1 MATTT
6 VGAFEA
12 KVKLAELLDRV
23 EQGEEIV
30 ITRRGKPA
38 ARLVP
43 PASSRKP
50 GKRRVDPAQLRKIGE
65 EFRKHV
71 KGPFSSA
78 DINDIL
84 YHKDGLPK

>member
-1 MATTT
+1 MTTI
-6 VGAFEA
+6 GAFEA
-12 KVKLAELLDRV
+12 KTKLSELLDRV

-43 PASSRKP
+43 PEQGQAPRTERATADEMLAIGRK
-50 GKRRVDPAQLRKIGE
+50 
-65 EFRKHV
+65 FRALV
-71 KGPFSSA
+71 KGEFSTA

-84 YHKDGLPK
+84 YDSDGLPK

>member
-1 MATTT
+1 MTTI
-6 VGAFEA
+6 GAFEA
-12 KVKLAELLDRV
+12 KTKLSELLDRV

-43 PASSRKP
+43 PIGYANRDKE
-50 GKRRVDPAQLRKIGE
+50 GIDLDRLREIARSFKAL
-65 EFRKHV
+65 V
-71 KGPFSSA
+71 KGRFPSS

-84 YHKDGLPK
+84 YDKDGLPK